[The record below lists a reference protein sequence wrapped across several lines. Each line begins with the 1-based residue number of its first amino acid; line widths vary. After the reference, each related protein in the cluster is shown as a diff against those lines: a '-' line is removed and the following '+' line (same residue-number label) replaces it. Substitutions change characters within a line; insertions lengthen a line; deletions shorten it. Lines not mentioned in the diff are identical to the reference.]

1 MRLIIAFA
9 VLLGIVGLVNI
20 EPANSSTKYCKVI
33 AYVIYSNDKKYPPG
47 QKICLGEVIRSFSQ
61 VTIACSRK
69 NNRFLVKDDRQLKQC
84 ETEPVFPNRAEKNEN
99 RGGSDDNQLI
109 LLSPRSKYLLKQKL
123 VRLIWL
129 PVGGAKKYIIKVVNG
144 AEYTTEMNRFSIPFP
159 NSSASFSVIIKSFSD
174 IHEINS
180 DIYTFII
187 SPENTQQLIT
197 KYLNSIDK
205 FSLPEKTKIQLK
217 LSVLAEFNLIDDSLI
232 LLNSQLDKDSQ
243 DFESYLSLGD
253 TQFIAGQFE
262 KAISS
267 YEKSYSLAIQNHDFT
282 FEGISKSRLDY
293 IKAIRR

>member
-1 MRLIIAFA
+1 MRLIIAFT
-9 VLLGIVGLVNI
+9 VLLVMVGLVNI

-47 QKICLGEVIRSFSQ
+47 HKICLGEVIRSFSQ
-61 VTIACSRK
+61 ITIACSRK
-69 NNRFLVKDDRQLKQC
+69 NNRFLVEDNRQLKRC
-84 ETEPVFPNRAEKNEN
+84 ETEPVFPNRAEKNED

-129 PVGGAKKYIIKVVNG
+129 PVVGAKKYIIKVVNG
-144 AEYTTEMNRFSIPFP
+144 AEYTTEMNSFSIPFP
-159 NSSASFSVIIKSFSD
+159 NSSTSFSVIIKSFSD

-180 DIYTFII
+180 GIYTFII

-205 FSLPEKTKIQLK
+205 LSLPEKTKIQLK
-217 LSVLAEFNLIDDSLI
+217 LSVLAEYNLIDDTLI
-232 LLNSQLDKDSQ
+232 LLNSQLNKDSQ

-267 YEKSYSLAIQNHDFT
+267 YEKSYSLAIQNHDFA